1 MRTSVR
7 FLYGS
12 FIVILAITI
21 GVLVILAT
29 AKQPSW
35 MHVAL
40 ALWAAVIA
48 FFTMRGID
56 YYAEIL
62 ECLKHTGELDE

>member
-21 GVLVILAT
+21 GVLVVLAT

-35 MHVAL
+35 MHVPL

-48 FFTMRGID
+48 FFTLRGID